1 MNKNYLKILLG
12 FLMVLIMIMIEP
24 DHTIVYLVF
33 FMVMMLLVVYNI
45 DKSYQKQLRFYRR
58 EKENEILEV
67 EGEKELNFRI
77 VNSLFKTMNLPM
89 IFVSKEGTIVFTN
102 QRFRSAFNI
111 KHLRGKYYKDIFTGQ
126 LLNIVDQSYIFERKF
141 TAAVAIGNQYYHVEA
156 TPIFRDEVAFEGTI
170 ILFTDVSQVKEV
182 EKMQKQFLSDI
193 SHELKTPM
201 SAIIGSVE
209 ILQKEGI
216 QNKDTFNEFMGILLK
231 ESYRMKNILDDI
243 LELSRLERP
252 EASLNPTVININYL
266 VKETVELFEPL
277 AKDKHLSLVYQTKNV
292 AKELLLDYTTVKTI
306 LNNLVSN
313 AIKYSNAGVISI
325 KCTNDEK
332 NFVIIVQDEGIGIA
346 KENIAFIFD
355 RFYQVERSRSN
366 KIGTGLGLSI
376 VKKMVELNNGMIDVD
391 STPGIG
397 TTFTV
402 TLPILRQ
409 T

>member
-1 MNKNYLKILLG
+1 
-12 FLMVLIMIMIEP
+12 
-24 DHTIVYLVF
+24 
-33 FMVMMLLVVYNI
+33 
-45 DKSYQKQLRFYRR
+45 
-58 EKENEILEV
+58 
-67 EGEKELNFRI
+67 
-77 VNSLFKTMNLPM
+77 
-89 IFVSKEGTIVFTN
+89 
-102 QRFRSAFNI
+102 
-111 KHLRGKYYKDIFTGQ
+111 
-126 LLNIVDQSYIFERKF
+126 
-141 TAAVAIGNQYYHVEA
+141 
-156 TPIFRDEVAFEGTI
+156 
-170 ILFTDVSQVKEV
+170 
-182 EKMQKQFLSDI
+182 
-193 SHELKTPM
+193 M